1 MKTGTGVAD
10 GRTVRDYIHA
20 VARCVHADSIDW
32 WDSEGVDVVL
42 VLPLRL
48 RYLPGRN
55 AVLVWNRHFGWSLG
69 AEGVGRGSI
78 VVIEGLGIGRTPP
91 PALCS
96 DRALE
101 LIDGYFRSPPTQTDG
116 PDPNNVAAESF
127 SSIEHD
133 RCSRIGTETAGR
145 GRRDRVVKR
154 P

>member
-10 GRTVRDYIHA
+10 GRTVRDYINA

-55 AVLVWNRHFGWSLG
+55 AVLVWNRRFGWSLG

-101 LIDGYFRSPPTQTDG
+101 LIDGYFRSTPTQMDDS
-116 PDPNNVAAESF
+116 DPNRGTAESL

-133 RCSRIGTETAGR
+133 RCSRIGTETAWR

>member
-1 MKTGTGVAD
+1 MKSGTGVAD
-10 GRTVRDYIHA
+10 QRTVQDYIHA

-32 WDSEGVDVVL
+32 WASESIDVVL

-69 AEGVGRGSI
+69 VEGVGRASV
-78 VVIEGLGIGRTPP
+78 VVIDGLGIGRTPP
-91 PALCS
+91 PAVCS

-101 LIDGYFRSPPTQTDG
+101 LIDGYWRSTPVQSGSDAS
-116 PDPNNVAAESF
+116 DISAAQGESLVVR
-127 SSIEHD
+127 D
-133 RCSRIGTETAGR
+133 RCPRIGAETR